1 MRTTPSE
8 QVRRWQSPPLNHI
21 GIIELANGWDWA
33 TFQAFCNWVLSSF
46 SDRLTIKQ
54 VARRMHTTVEGVYL
68 LTFLGLLR
76 PLPPLGEP
84 FKNGITYYSRAGIL
98 RLSED
103 EAWLG
108 RMCFALVAYKWAKH
122 HAKAIIATTQAVQK
136 DKSLGRERTLRTSKT
151 SV

>member
-1 MRTTPSE
+1 
-8 QVRRWQSPPLNHI
+8 LNHI
-21 GIIELANGWDWA
+21 GIIELAKGWDWA

-54 VARRMHTTVEGVYL
+54 VARRLHTTVEGVYL

-76 PLPPLGEP
+76 PLPPLDEP
-84 FKNGITYYSRAGIL
+84 LENGTTYYSRADIL
-98 RLSED
+98 LLSED

-122 HAKAIIATTQAVQK
+122 HAEAITATTQAVQK
-136 DKSLGRERTLRTSKT
+136 DKSRGRARTLRTPKS